1 MSGDALRA
9 AGVDAGELEAAG
21 AALWDAFRAGK
32 KVLIFGNGG
41 SAADAQHMATELVGR
56 FLVPVRRALPAI
68 ALTTDTSALT
78 AIANDF
84 GFERVFARQVEALGR
99 PGDVA
104 IAISTS
110 GTSPNVLAGVREARA
125 RGLVTIGLVG
135 PGASELERLVDLP
148 VVTRDAQGPAIQEAQ
163 LAVEHALCAYVEGAL
178 FDGEGPRRFAARA
191 GAKVVGWDELLELR
205 ETWRRHHRPESAKR
219 LDRDRLV
226 AECRRRRRSGQS
238 VVFTNGCFDLLHV
251 GHVRSL
257 EAAAALGDVLVV
269 GVNADATVRELK
281 GPGRPIVPAAERAE
295 VVAAL
300 EVVDHVVLFDEP
312 TPEAA
317 LDRLRPE
324 VHTKGSDYA
333 DKPIPE
339 RAVVEAYGG
348 TVELLPLVPGV
359 STTELAERLR

>member
-1 MSGDALRA
+1 
-9 AGVDAGELEAAG
+9 V
-21 AALWDAFRAGK
+21 
-32 KVLIFGNGG
+32 
-41 SAADAQHMATELVGR
+41 
-56 FLVPVRRALPAI
+56 
-68 ALTTDTSALT
+68 
-78 AIANDF
+78 
-84 GFERVFARQVEALGR
+84 AR
-99 PGDVA
+99 DV
-104 IAISTS
+104 
-110 GTSPNVLAGVREARA
+110 V
-125 RGLVTIGLVG
+125 
-135 PGASELERLVDLP
+135 
-148 VVTRDAQGPAIQEAQ
+148 GPAIQEAQ
-163 LAVEHALCAYVEGAL
+163 LAVEHALCAYVERAL
-178 FDGEGPRRFAARA
+178 FDGAPPHRFAARA
-191 GAKVVGWDELLELR
+191 GSKVVGWDQLLELR
-205 ETWRRHHRPESAKR
+205 DTWRRN
-219 LDRDRLV
+219 DRR
-226 AECRRRRRSGQS
+226 
-238 VVFTNGCFDLLHV
+238 VVWTNGCFDLLHV

-257 EAAAALGDVLVV
+257 EAAASLGDVLVV
-269 GVNADATVRELK
+269 GVNADATVAALK

>member
-1 MSGDALRA
+1 MSD
-9 AGVDAGELEAAG
+9 ELEAAG
-21 AALWDAFRAGK
+21 RALVAAFRAGR

-56 FLVPVRRALPAI
+56 FLVPERRALPAI

-84 GFERVFARQVEALGR
+84 GFERVFARQVEALGLR
-99 PGDVA
+99 GDVA

-110 GTSPNVLAGVREARA
+110 GESPNVLEGVREARS
-125 RGLVTIGLVG
+125 RGLFTIGLVG
-135 PGASELERLVDLP
+135 PGPSELERLVDLP
-148 VVTRDAQGPAIQEAQ
+148 VVARDAAGPAIQEAQ
-163 LAVEHALCAYVEGAL
+163 LAIEHALCAHVEREL
-178 FDGEGPRRFAARA
+178 FGGDARRPVDRAA
-191 GAKVVGWDELLELR
+191 AKVVAWDELLALR
-205 ETWRRHHRPESAKR
+205 ETWRR
-219 LDRDRLV
+219 DG
-226 AECRRRRRSGQS
+226 RR
-238 VVFTNGCFDLLHV
+238 VVWTNGCFDLLHV

-269 GVNADATVRELK
+269 GVNSDETVRELK

-295 VVAAL
+295 VVAGL
-300 EVVDHVVLFDEP
+300 EPVDHVVLFEEP

-324 VHTKGSDYA
+324 VHAKGADYA

-348 TVELLPLVPGV
+348 TVELLPIVPGV
-359 STTELAERLR
+359 STTALAERLG